1 MEGTQIIKISPKALE
16 TFTFLLDFAKNVE
29 NGEITITFHN
39 HDFDK
44 LKYIRSETKL
54 TGQPDQVD
62 FLNQLTNIMLSMQKD
77 V

>member
-1 MEGTQIIKISPKALE
+1 MEGTQVIKISPKAVE
-16 TFTFLLDFAKNVE
+16 TFIFLLDFAKNVDS
-29 NGEITITFHN
+29 GEITITFRN

-54 TGQPDQVD
+54 TGQIEQID
-62 FLNQLTNIMLSMQKD
+62 FLNQLSGIMTSMTKE